1 MIVINR
7 LLADQKFFRN
17 SVVILPLISL
27 VLLFISDYFQA
38 GVFFMLIFLCYIRY
52 FERRLKSTTRAY
64 QYIIMQDGLGILVTT
79 DNADG

>member
-1 MIVINR
+1 
-7 LLADQKFFRN
+7 
-17 SVVILPLISL
+17 
-27 VLLFISDYFQA
+27 
-38 GVFFMLIFLCYIRY
+38 MLIFLCYIRY